1 MTRKSDFS
9 KQQNV
14 SRRELLG
21 AGAMAGATLA
31 FGAAA
36 QAAPVPMPES
46 WDEEVDVIVVG
57 TGFAGLAAAYEAT
70 QAGASVALLE
80 KMRTPGGNSI
90 INGGV
95 FSAAGSPQQAAEGIT
110 DSAEILYQ
118 DMLKAGLHLNHP
130 DLARL
135 TAEKS
140 VETWQWTVDEIGAEW
155 VEDLRHMG
163 GHAVP
168 RAYKTKMGTGAGVI
182 VPLLAKLK
190 DLGIEPRTRSLLKN
204 LVRDADGR
212 VKGVVIHEKFKHPDM
227 DSGTPKSIKANK
239 AVILATGGFG
249 NDLAFRRIQDPRL
262 DSSVDTTNH
271 PGATAE
277 AMREGMNIGAFMVQP
292 SWIQLGPWTSADEKG
307 FGRSPYF
314 VQSVTA
320 AYGLWVNWETG
331 QRFVNE
337 MADRKTRADAI
348 IAEGNKVI
356 AFCDAQGYE
365 VAQRRLGDK
374 MLDALKTSGVVKEFA
389 SLQDMAA
396 DFGTPPDALQATIDR
411 FNASVDAGEDA
422 DMGRYMQK
430 DQFKITDGAFYAV
443 RLLPK
448 VHHTMGGL
456 AINTRAEALDVNT
469 LQPIPGLYVAG
480 EAAGGVH
487 GASRLGSCAF
497 LDCLVFGRI
506 AGQNAAA
513 ADSWS

>member
-1 MTRKSDFS
+1 MTKRDPE
-9 KQQNV
+9 QRNLT
-14 SRRELLG
+14 RRALLG
-21 AGAMAGATLA
+21 TGAVAGAGLA
-31 FGAAA
+31 FAGMA
-36 QAAPVPMPES
+36 QAAPQPMPES

-57 TGFAGLAAAYEAT
+57 TGFAGLAAAYEAKK
-70 QAGASVALLE
+70 AGASVALLE

-95 FSAAGSPQQAAEGIT
+95 FSAAGSPQQADEGIE
-110 DSAEILYQ
+110 DSAEVLYQ

-130 DLARL
+130 ELARL

-155 VEDLRHMG
+155 VSELRHMG
-163 GHAVP
+163 GHSVP
-168 RAYKTKMGTGAGVI
+168 RAYKTKMGTGAGVV

-190 DLGIEPRTRSLLKN
+190 EMGVEPQTRNLLKSII
-204 LVRDADGR
+204 RDGDGR
-212 VKGVVIHEKFKHPDM
+212 VKGVVVHDGFRHPDM
-227 DSGTPKSIKANK
+227 ESGTPKSIKANK
-239 AVILATGGFG
+239 AVVLATGGFG
-249 NDLAFRRIQDPRL
+249 NDLAFRTMQDPRL
-262 DSSVDTTNH
+262 DASVDTTNH

-277 AMREGMNIGAFMVQP
+277 ALREGMNIGAFLIQP
-292 SWIQLGPWTSADEKG
+292 SWVQLGPWTSADEKG

-331 QRFVNE
+331 RRFVDE
-337 MADRKTRADAI
+337 LADRKTRADAI

-365 VAQRRLGDK
+365 VAKRRLGDK
-374 MLDALKTSGVVKEFA
+374 MLEGLKSSGVVKEFPTLEA
-389 SLQDMAA
+389 MAA
-396 DFGTPPDALQATIDR
+396 EFGTPLDALQATIDR
-411 FNASVDAGEDA
+411 FNTSVDAGEDA
-422 DMGRYMQK
+422 EMGRYMQK
-430 DQFKITDGAFYAV
+430 DQFKIEAGPFYAV

-456 AINTRAEALDVNT
+456 AINARAEALDVST
-469 LQPIPGLYVAG
+469 MEPISGLYVAG

-513 ADSWS
+513 ADSWG